1 MSRLL
6 ILTRLARMRLRT
18 GAGPVES
25 VTWAAG
31 LIWRGRSTPNRGDRE
46 A

>member
-1 MSRLL
+1 MRTAALL
-6 ILTRLARMRLRT
+6 YRLASMRRSA

-31 LIWRGRSTPNRGDRE
+31 LLWRSRSR

>member
-1 MSRLL
+1 MKT
-6 ILTRLARMRLRT
+6 ITCFVRLAGMRRAA

-25 VTWAAG
+25 LVWAGG
-31 LIWRGRSTPNRGDRE
+31 LLWRARHF

>member
-1 MSRLL
+1 MNTVTTLF
-6 ILTRLARMRLRT
+6 RLAAMRRSI

-31 LIWRGRSTPNRGDRE
+31 LVWRSRASRRVNP
-46 A
+46 